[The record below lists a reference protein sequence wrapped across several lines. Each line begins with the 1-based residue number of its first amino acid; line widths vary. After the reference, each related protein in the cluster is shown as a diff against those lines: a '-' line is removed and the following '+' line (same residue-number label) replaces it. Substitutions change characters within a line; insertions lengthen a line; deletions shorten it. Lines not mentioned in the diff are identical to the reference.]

1 VTRLLAVVLAAFVV
15 AIPALASA
23 DPRAP
28 GATQAKDYFFE
39 NPAIGGSA
47 VTILAG
53 EAVTFSYAT

>member
-1 VTRLLAVVLAAFVV
+1 MTRLLAVVLAALVV

-28 GATQAKDYFFE
+28 GAIQAKDYFFD

-53 EAVTFSYAT
+53 ETVTVSHAM